1 MGGKVGGSGEEK
13 KHGNRLCEKS
23 LIESEKKSQLRAVSP
38 LTRQASVMAFH
49 NAAMMKVK

>member
-23 LIESEKKSQLRAVSP
+23 LIESEKKSPQLRAVSP
-38 LTRQASVMAFH
+38 SHARPM
-49 NAAMMKVK
+49 